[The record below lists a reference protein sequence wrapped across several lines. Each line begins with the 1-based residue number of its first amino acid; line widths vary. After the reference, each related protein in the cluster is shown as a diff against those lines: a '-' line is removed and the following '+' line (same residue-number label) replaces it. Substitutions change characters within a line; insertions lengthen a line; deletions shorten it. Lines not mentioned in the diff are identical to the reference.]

1 MNKNL
6 LLLLPLLLAACS
18 TSNTPTASAG
28 AQAPKGTTVTLTQPA
43 FVTAFEAQVQRDLQ
57 SLGLTGDLSSQ
68 ASVAPRSYLNVLK
81 VTDSTAR
88 AYFKTSY
95 PAATGCALDW
105 GDGTATAPITTP
117 TPSTLT
123 VDTATHAYTASG
135 TYAIKLTCGTD
146 VKKTSF
152 TAVAPVGLIDFEDI
166 EVPADS
172 PIYVYGQYDYKG
184 MRFSAQTMALLPNT
198 PSQYAEWGLIGG
210 RNGFWGHKD
219 MDVTSVNGGTF
230 NLKSMRLVSWCWQ
243 GDCSASSVTAYDSSN
258 QVIGSASIGAM
269 QTNGMYVVINP
280 NWSNVARLHF
290 SAPYASKFDGTY
302 GMAIDDMDVTLNSA
316 N

>member
-28 AQAPKGTTVTLTQPA
+28 PQAPKGTTVTLTQPA
-43 FVTAFEAQVQRDLQ
+43 FVTDFEAQVQRDLQ

-68 ASVAPRSYLNVLK
+68 AAVAPRSYLNVMK

-95 PAATGCALDW
+95 PAATGCTLDW
-105 GDGTATAPITTP
+105 GDGTATAPVTTP

-123 VDTATHAYTASG
+123 VDTDTHAYAASG
-135 TYAIKLTCGTD
+135 TYTIKLTCGTD
-146 VKKTSF
+146 VKKASF
-152 TAVAPVGLIDFEDI
+152 TAVASVGNINFEDI
-166 EVPADS
+166 DVPS
-172 PIYVYGQYDYKG
+172 YTTLLLSGQYDYKG
-184 MRFSAQTMALLPNT
+184 FRFSAQNMEIIPNIFT
-198 PSQYAEWGLIGG
+198 GNSRWNLAGG
-210 RNGFWGHKD
+210 KTGFWGHKD
-219 MDVTSVNGGTF
+219 MNVTAVSGETF

-243 GDCSASSVTAYDSSN
+243 GDCSASSVTAYDSNN
-258 QVIGSASIGAM
+258 QIIGSAYIGAAH
-269 QTNGMYVVINP
+269 TNGAYVLINP

-290 SAPYASKFDGTY
+290 SAPYAYYTQGTY
-302 GMAIDDMDVTLNSA
+302 GMAIDDMDVTLNSV